1 MTCYKIS
8 MLYQVTS
15 NDRLVSKTQMGT
27 GYTTGF
33 LCVIFKICLYI
44 LICMVTNDLNGI
56 LICTNSTIGSKTPEL
71 TAYSAWCCYLD
82 LISYWKRSKGKVIID
97 TYCKVVLRLFLIQL
111 VKYSNDLCR
120 SSILNGKS
128 ITSAN
133 DLWMHICFIDHAAYI
148 QI

>member
-15 NDRLVSKTQMGT
+15 NDRLISKTQMGT

-56 LICTNSTIGSKTPEL
+56 LICTNSTIGSKPPEL

-97 TYCKVVLRLFLIQL
+97 TYCKVVTVKWFLGSSL
-111 VKYSNDLCR
+111 SSSSN
-120 SSILNGKS
+120 
-128 ITSAN
+128 TAT
-133 DLWMHICFIDHAAYI
+133 ICAGVVSLMESP
-148 QI
+148 